1 MCQVCT
7 PPLTGRQHLHWEGA
21 QQRVGQAIRASLG
34 VSHHVA
40 WDTVPKQAGEEHG
53 VPPASTGTAA
63 CGTFRP
69 WWLRWVP
76 RAGFAVSE

>member
-1 MCQVCT
+1 MSGLH
-7 PPLTGRQHLHWEGA
+7 PPLTGRQHLNCEGA
-21 QQRVGQAIRASLG
+21 QQRVRRGIRASLG

-40 WDTVPKQAGEEHG
+40 GDMVPKQAGQEHR
-53 VPPASTGTAA
+53 VPPVSTGTAA
-63 CGTFRP
+63 CGTLRP